1 MKKIIVLLIIMCF
14 SNTVQADTEPINL
27 NYQPRVPF
35 FIEDKKEKYPID
47 GIIFNIIKDIF
58 NGLNINYK
66 FVNVPVIRTMQM
78 IQENK
83 VKVCYPLGLRNAERE
98 KLALISLPIYKD
110 KNMIIVYNSSNN
122 LIKSY
127 SSLSDMLDDKN
138 ITLLLK
144 LGYSYG
150 KNIDNQF
157 LEKLN
162 FKNNDA
168 RMKPPKNIHQTS
180 DDNIGMLNQILNK
193 KSDYMLIAKNEV
205 EDLIANNEVFKKYL
219 KYFEFKDLP
228 AGEYRHLI
236 CSKKVGEDAM
246 SKINLK
252 IKQLKLIK

>member
-1 MKKIIVLLIIMCF
+1 MKEIIVLIILICF
-14 SNTVQADTEPINL
+14 LKPVFADTEAINL

-47 GIIFNIIKDIF
+47 GVIFHIIQNIF

-98 KLALISLPIYKD
+98 KFALISLPIYKD
-110 KNMIIVYNSSNN
+110 KNMIIVYNSNN
-122 LIKSY
+122 SLIKNYNSFI
-127 SSLSDMLDDKN
+127 DMLSDKN

-144 LGYSYG
+144 IGYSYG
-150 KNIDNQF
+150 KVIDNIF
-157 LEKLN
+157 LDKLN

-205 EDLIANNEVFKKYL
+205 EDLISTNEVYKKYL
-219 KYFEFKDLP
+219 KYFEYKDLP
-228 AGEYRHLI
+228 EGEYRQLI
-236 CSKKVGEDAM
+236 CSKKVGEEVM
-246 SKINLK
+246 NKINKK
-252 IKQLKLIK
+252 IKQLKLTK